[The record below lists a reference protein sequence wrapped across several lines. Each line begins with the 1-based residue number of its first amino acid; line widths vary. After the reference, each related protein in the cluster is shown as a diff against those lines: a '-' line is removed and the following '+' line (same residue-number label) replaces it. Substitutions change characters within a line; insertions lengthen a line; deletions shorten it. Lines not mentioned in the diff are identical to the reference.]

1 MTTLSRRTLLGVP
14 LAAAAAAAAAGAQAA
29 RIPIASGPFEPTA
42 ESLKSYQA
50 PASVSKATI

>member
-14 LAAAAAAAAAGAQAA
+14 LAPAAAGAQAA

-42 ESLKSYQA
+42 ESLKFYQA
-50 PASVSKATI
+50 PATVSKATI